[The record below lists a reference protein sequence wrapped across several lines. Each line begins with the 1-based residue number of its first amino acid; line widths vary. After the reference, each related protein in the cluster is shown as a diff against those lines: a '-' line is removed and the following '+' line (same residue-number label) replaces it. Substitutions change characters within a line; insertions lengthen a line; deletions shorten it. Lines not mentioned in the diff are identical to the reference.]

1 MGGPA
6 RKKTCF
12 SLFRSQPQFQ
22 GTKKERY
29 LPILERSIP
38 PENEYRV
45 LLLSVCQP
53 AILTPFPESP
63 LLPWHKILLFPSIF
77 LFSPSPLAIFGI
89 RERRKGKSF
98 RKGPPPSPPPLPLIY
113 KVGHASV
120 KSRGKKIDVLERER
134 EAFKRGRET
143 A

>member
-1 MGGPA
+1 MGGPHE
-6 RKKTCF
+6 KKP
-12 SLFRSQPQFQ
+12 LFFAFAKPASIS
-22 GTKKERY
+22 GHKKERY

-45 LLLSVCQP
+45 LLLLSVCQP

-77 LFSPSPLAIFGI
+77 LFSPSPLAIFGK
-89 RERRKGKSF
+89 RKEEGKKLSQ
-98 RKGPPPSPPPLPLIY
+98 GPSSVFPPLPLIY

-120 KSRGKKIDVLERER
+120 KSREKKIDVLERER
-134 EAFKRGRET
+134 GL
-143 A
+143 